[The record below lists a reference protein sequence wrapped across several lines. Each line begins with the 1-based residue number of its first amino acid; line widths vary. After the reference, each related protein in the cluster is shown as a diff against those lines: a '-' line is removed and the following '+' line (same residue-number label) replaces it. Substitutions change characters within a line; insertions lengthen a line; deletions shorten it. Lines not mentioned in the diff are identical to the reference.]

1 MRDRDDDRRGHGR
14 HNRSG
19 EWLGSNTQPTQNP
32 AYLGGKRDRQRG
44 DVQSR
49 RRGIEDSVS
58 AVTGSQDNEHT
69 AEIGRLAGS
78 IYPTANRPGKPIR
91 PKTTYLRNHPCK
103 ARRRLVPSRRGAAL
117 PKVEQSAPINIGGRK
132 SGHAGVCPL
141 TCG

>member
-1 MRDRDDDRRGHGR
+1 MRDRGEDRPGHGR

-69 AEIGRLAGS
+69 AEIGRLRMTGGEHIPNSQPPRQTHSTQNDVPPEPPVQSAEA
-78 IYPTANRPGKPIR
+78 PRTQ
-91 PKTTYLRNHPCK
+91 
-103 ARRRLVPSRRGAAL
+103 PSRGRANEGGAER
-117 PKVEQSAPINIGGRK
+117 PD
-132 SGHAGVCPL
+132 
-141 TCG
+141 